1 MNSVSKAKQGMIS
14 SLTSLERF
22 VPLTLGIAMFN
33 LIFLWGILTIATNHN
48 VTLQSP
54 VDLQIRVA
62 TAGFDLAFLGSFVLG
77 LIILV
82 LAFVVRP
89 EIHPDY
95 QDGSGGSGPG
105 MI

>member
-1 MNSVSKAKQGMIS
+1 MVS

-48 VTLQSP
+48 VTMESP
-54 VDLQIRVA
+54 IDLQIKVA
-62 TAGFDLAFLGSFVLG
+62 TAGFDLAFLGSFVVG
-77 LIILV
+77 LIILA
-82 LAFVVRP
+82 LTFVIRE

-95 QDGSGGSGPG
+95 KDGSGGSGPG